1 MLSVVAIYHCMQFPR
16 KLMNETWKNDKKSS
30 FRSDFGLFGAD
41 LGPKRIF
48 YGFHLCKMLDITASY
63 HCMQF
68 QGKLMN
74 QTWDYDKKWAQ
85 FWTLWHKFGS
95 RKVFSWILSLL
106 DVRHCC
112 KLLLYATSRKTNE
125 SNLTKW
131 QKT

>member
-1 MLSVVAIYHCMQFPR
+1 MLSFVAIYHCMQFPR

-74 QTWDYDKKWAQ
+74 QTWENGKNPI
-85 FWTLWHKFGS
+85 FGPD
-95 RKVFSWILSLL
+95 FGPFG
-106 DVRHCC
+106 
-112 KLLLYATSRKTNE
+112 TN
-125 SNLTKW
+125 SGC
-131 QKT
+131 QKSGSVSH